1 MTKCGK
7 ENPTGTPNECLRAGI
22 FVGKQLQTKILPTL
36 SKDVLR
42 ELAKRSRVRGYSNMS
57 KTQLYSAL
65 QQAGVRTFNF
75 SLLGQ
80 PSD

>member
-1 MTKCGK
+1 MTKCSK

-22 FVGKQLQTKILPTL
+22 FVGKQLKTKVLPTL

-42 ELAKRSRVRGYSNMS
+42 ELAKRSEVRGYSNMS
-57 KTQLYSAL
+57 KTQLYNAL
-65 QQAGVRTFNF
+65 QEKGVKMFNF

-80 PSD
+80 AT